1 MHKASYEHQLQILK
15 EKHEKLHYRAGYIDQ
30 NGIGSALAEF
40 ANKQVSAKIK
50 GFTWTATNK
59 TSSYEDLRALVFNR
73 KLKFAKHLEEL
84 IKQDFRNVHRV
95 VSESGKVS
103 YQAGRDE
110 NGHSDATS
118 ALVLAIQA

>member
-1 MHKASYEHQLQILK
+1 M
-15 EKHEKLHYRAGYIDQ
+15 
-30 NGIGSALAEF
+30 AEF
-40 ANKQVSAKIK
+40 ATKQVSTKIK
-50 GFTWTATNK
+50 GFTWTGSNK
-59 TSSYEDLRALVFNR
+59 TPAYEDLRALVFDH

>member
-1 MHKASYEHQLQILK
+1 M
-15 EKHEKLHYRAGYIDQ
+15 
-30 NGIGSALAEF
+30 
-40 ANKQVSAKIK
+40 SAKIK

-84 IKQDFRNVHRV
+84 VKQDFRNVHRV

-118 ALVLAIQA
+118 ALVLAIQAQKHTPDQIQTPQAQAIRSVFGFGPMGTGTFSRL